1 MTTHFFIHGS
11 PAQRDFFFLCG
22 DLGNIFH
29 RNASAEVGGV
39 VRVKFTFGQFQISNK
54 AVQMNVTYEHRPAMT
69 FIGFS
74 TSIRPTVVFTV
85 AGLNGDGHL
94 PF

>member
-54 AVQMNVTYEHRPAMT
+54 AVVNCDSLNFVLARAL
-69 FIGFS
+69 GFVYLDAVKQF
-74 TSIRPTVVFTV
+74 PQ
-85 AGLNGDGHL
+85 DGGG
-94 PF
+94 